1 MENEFLSKYD
11 DFAANT
17 FDITEVFMLNLFRL
31 AIEQGMSKQEAKNA
45 VKLYIVNRFGDQ
57 FYVDHL
63 VDVVAFCDF
72 VYPGV

>member
-1 MENEFLSKYD
+1 MKNEFLSKYD
-11 DFAANT
+11 DFAANA
-17 FDITEVFMLNLFRL
+17 FDLTEVFMLNLFRL

-45 VKLYIVNRFGDQ
+45 VKMYIVNRFGDQ

-63 VDVVAFCDF
+63 VDVAAFCDF